1 MAYSSDAKP
10 EQIEREIEQDRQRIN
25 ARLDEIQSRMS
36 PGQLVDEALAY
47 AKSSGG
53 GEFLTNLTSSVKT
66 NPMPVALLGVSL
78 AWLMSG
84 QKSATAEAAHTDDA
98 DHPLAPVTGPVRRVG
113 PVQQEGAHRYSHFAD
128 QAGSKFKALT
138 DETGRRSGHFMDEAG
153 RSYRG
158 FADQAGRPMHDVR
171 DESGKLF
178 DHASGWISESW
189 RDLKHSASRATR
201 HVSEAGRS
209 AGNATA
215 NLGASMRD
223 SAQSLNSAIL
233 HQFRD
238 QPLVG
243 GALAFAV
250 GAAIGAALPRTERE
264 DEMMGE
270 MSDQLKHRAAV
281 KASDTMDRAGTLAT
295 DVARSATAVASDV
308 HATAKQRIVEEAHQL
323 GATDTTRPARPH

>member
-25 ARLDEIQSRMS
+25 ARLDEIQNRMS

-53 GEFLTNLTSSVKT
+53 GEFFSNLTSSVKT

-78 AWLMSG
+78 AWLMSS
-84 QKSATAEAAHTDDA
+84 QKTDTSAQAHIDEV

-113 PVQQEGAHRYSHFAD
+113 PVQQDGEHRYSHFTD

-138 DETGRRSGHFMDEAG
+138 DETGRRAGHFTDEAG
-153 RSYRG
+153 RTYRG
-158 FADQAGRPMHDVR
+158 FADQAGRHMHDIR
-171 DESGKLF
+171 DETGKVF
-178 DHASGWISESW
+178 DHASGWISQSW
-189 RDLKHSASRATR
+189 RDLKHSASRAGR
-201 HVSEAGRS
+201 HVTEAGRS
-209 AGNATA
+209 AGNASM
-215 NLGASMRD
+215 NMGASVRD
-223 SAQSLNSAIL
+223 SASSLNQAIM

-270 MSDQLKHRAAV
+270 ASDQMKGRVAA
-281 KASDTMDRAGTLAT
+281 KASDTLDRAEHLAS
-295 DVARSATAVASDV
+295 DVSRSATSVVADV
-308 HATAKQRIVEEAHQL
+308 HDTAKQRIAEEARQL
-323 GATDTTRPARPH
+323 GASDSTRPSRPH